1 MKGYTELQQLVDCEL
16 RTKLS
21 IADYNTLVNRM
32 YKAMYEDKTKF
43 IESVIS
49 EFNLNNT
56 KKIKKEIEEV
66 INDILIENIEE

>member
-1 MKGYTELQQLVDCEL
+1 MKKYTELQQLVDCEL

-21 IADYNTLVNRM
+21 IADYNILVNRM
-32 YKAMYEDKTKF
+32 YKAMHEDKVKF
-43 IESVIS
+43 IESVIT

-56 KKIKKEIEEV
+56 KKIKREIEEV